1 MPDRYA
7 DAVRARRA
15 ELRALRELLAGGH
28 RAELRTELATVKVAV
43 AAQLGA
49 ALIAVAREF
58 RGQVERADRRT
69 RAVLP
74 ELLLAEVENALAR
87 ERHAGLAAAAAA
99 VRRTAGARSVP
110 FDPMWPAPGRGS
122 PRRRL
127 PEPPPLEPPPGAARA
142 LLTGVAG
149 SWRLALVPLAALP
162 VVGIAG
168 PALLPLAVGTGVAA
182 VLAAGPAR
190 ARPRGPRSISSRRS
204 SSSSAPPEPTST
216 PRSRGAAQRSRP
228 RWPRWRRSVRR
239 PAVRAADGEGRVDVR
254 AGVDTDGDG
263 RADTVLAERNGELLL
278 HTDLDG
284 DGLADQVLGI
294 AADATVRELPLPAGP
309 GAADDMLTGL
319 LGGVD
324 AGADP

>member
-182 VLAAGPAR
+182 VLAAGRARAVAHERVRLRQWADEVLAGAR
-190 ARPRGPRSISSRRS
+190 AR
-204 SSSSAPPEPTST
+204 AEVDLV
-216 PRSRGAAQRSRP
+216 AAFLELE
-228 RWPRWRRSVRR
+228 
-239 PAVRAADGEGRVDVR
+239 RA
-254 AGVDTDGDG
+254 
-263 RADTVLAERNGELLL
+263 
-278 HTDLDG
+278 
-284 DGLADQVLGI
+284 
-294 AADATVRELPLPAGP
+294 
-309 GAADDMLTGL
+309 
-319 LGGVD
+319 
-324 AGADP
+324 AGADLDAAVARRRAEVEAALAALAALGAEACGARG